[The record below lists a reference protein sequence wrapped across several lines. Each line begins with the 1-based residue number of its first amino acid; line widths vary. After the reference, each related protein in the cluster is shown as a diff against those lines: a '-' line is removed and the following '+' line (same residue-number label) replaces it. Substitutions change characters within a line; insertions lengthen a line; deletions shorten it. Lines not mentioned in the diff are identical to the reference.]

1 MCHLHQKEP
10 GHQRQRQKKH
20 HIAKDAQLFFSWLLR
35 LIVGQKVQ
43 HHSCPA
49 GVAAPATPKKQR
61 SENLCNRVV
70 DSCCF
75 ENAEK
80 QVVPEPFDLHI
91 FTGNHAKVQQHIAA
105 HCQLDEM
112 PGIPFPGGKQCRSKP
127 KAGSDVAEIQQIEKI
142 VLCEPQRNCHC
153 FKQQKQQHRWHVFVK
168 SVWDFRHLFDPLLSY
183 FFSMHGLLGRCK
195 SVSGILA

>member
-1 MCHLHQKEP
+1 MCIRDRHNTDKVIKRIPGKKKPEHHLFQMRHLHQKEP

-80 QVVPEPFDLHI
+80 QVVPEPFDEGLNSLSI
-91 FTGNHAKVQQHIAA
+91 ESSINKVPVIINDIDGLNETLPQNYPLKVKNNCIDAVSYTH
-105 HCQLDEM
+105 LDVYKRQ
-112 PGIPFPGGKQCRSKP
+112 G
-127 KAGSDVAEIQQIEKI
+127 
-142 VLCEPQRNCHC
+142 
-153 FKQQKQQHRWHVFVK
+153 
-168 SVWDFRHLFDPLLSY
+168 
-183 FFSMHGLLGRCK
+183 
-195 SVSGILA
+195 